1 MDLQTILSSVLVPAF
16 IGGFGG
22 WIALKTDVTRL
33 EANQHNIQE
42 DVREIKQDIKDMII
56 SIR

>member
-1 MDLQTILSSVLVPAF
+1 MDLQAVLSSVLVPAF

-33 EANQHNIQE
+33 ETNQQNIQQ
-42 DVREIKQDIKDMII
+42 DVSEIKQDIKDMM
-56 SIR
+56 RQLR